1 MRNEPRTALIKQEL
15 LLVPNGDNA
24 QQLFRMVYEI
34 RRLRDLAAND
44 PPRPVGDIFDE
55 AVKDVRRHHVGFVP
69 VVTDSDYFDLR
80 PGQYQMP
87 A

>member
-1 MRNEPRTALIKQEL
+1 MRDEPQTALIKQEL
-15 LLVPNGDNA
+15 LLLPNGDNA

-44 PPRPVGDIFDE
+44 TPRPAGNIFEE
-55 AVKDVRRHHVGFVP
+55 AVKDVRRHHAGFVP

-80 PGQYQMP
+80 PDQYQIP
-87 A
+87 T